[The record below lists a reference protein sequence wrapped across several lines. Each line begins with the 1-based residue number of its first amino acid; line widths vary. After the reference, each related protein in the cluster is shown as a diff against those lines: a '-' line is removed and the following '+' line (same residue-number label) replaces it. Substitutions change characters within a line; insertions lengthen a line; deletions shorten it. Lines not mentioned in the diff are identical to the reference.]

1 MGNIIKMNKIKP
13 DNILSLKL
21 PKSDIIFTR
30 YLYIK
35 DEVQIAL
42 LLSILN
48 KSDDALFWA
57 YELFYS
63 GFYKGFFD
71 FIWKVYY
78 DFFATLNP
86 SYEDYL
92 LMKQQEYINKQDDK
106 IVSCIVQDLLIRNF
120 NTDVFTMRIYCNTF
134 NMEYYPTGKIDKTQI
149 KKWIIENDYR
159 NICIFLLQLPN
170 NSDFV
175 SYYKIIISSFLCKN
189 SLIDNFIKLIKQ
201 NICDPKLLLVVKT
214 LTLFTEKQNLIE
226 TKNFYVSVEDNDIV
240 NYITVS
246 ECDPNKV
253 LQIISPD
260 ITNIN
265 MLNLFQINRL
275 KYKSDE
281 LTNMYNYYWLY
292 HASFSPIWHNR
303 IKKYYGWID
312 YNKLDIKF
320 KSDYYFEEFYNKY
333 NYEPDEQPLTIKHKS
348 IGTIN
353 TAFTWINF
361 YDKYKNNGLI
371 DVEKDELDELIL
383 EPVIY

>member
-13 DNILSLKL
+13 DNTLSLKL

-92 LMKQQEYINKQDDK
+92 LIKQQEYINKQDDK

-120 NTDVFTMRIYCNTF
+120 NTDVFTIRIYCSIF
-134 NMEYYPTGKIDKTQI
+134 NIEYYPTGKIDKNQI

-170 NSDFV
+170 NIDFV
-175 SYYKIIISSFLCKN
+175 SYYKIIVSSFLCKN
-189 SLIDNFIKLIKQ
+189 SLIDNFVKLINQ

-214 LTLFTEKQNLIE
+214 LILFTEKNELTE
-226 TKNFYVSVEDNDIV
+226 NNNFYVSIEDNDIV

-246 ECDPNKV
+246 DCKPNKV
-253 LQIISPD
+253 LQIISPN
-260 ITNIN
+260 ITNMD

-292 HASFSPIWHNR
+292 HASFSPIWNDR

-333 NYEPDEQPLTIKHKS
+333 NYEPDEQPLFIKHKS

-353 TAFTWINF
+353 TEFTWVNF

-383 EPVIY
+383 EPVVY